1 MEDNLMFYGDSV
13 KAMGEGKI
21 GGYLVRYSTPK
32 DPDLTDDFFDKDSD
46 LGVEPGNNMPV
57 YYQHGYDNHFKNR
70 KIGKAKATYDE
81 FGLWLEAQLEMRDE
95 YERNLY
101 ERAEAGKMG
110 WSSGAAG
117 HLVEREQIG
126 KAWHIKSWP
135 IAEASLTPTPAEP
148 RNGAFPIKSL
158 FIDPSPAVVTE
169 AEGIITQPVMEG
181 IEMDEKEI
189 TALMAQTAKSAA
201 EEAIK
206 AYQLATQPEVKAGY
220 VTVVEDETDKKAAVM
235 PARDFFKAVRDAAF
249 NPGGADKRL
258 FALNAKGVASG
269 MNESVP
275 SEGGFLVPEQV
286 NATIHENM
294 WGVGTLLSRFNAI
307 PVEGNGMLFNG
318 VDESSRANGSRGGGI
333 QGYWMAEAASKTGSK
348 PKFNQIDLKLKKVA
362 ALCYATDELLDDA
375 GALNA
380 WINRYV
386 PGELRFK
393 VEDAII
399 EGDGVGKPS
408 GILNANCL
416 VSATRTDA
424 HEVDAADVAGMWASR
439 YPGANDYIWVISS
452 TIFGQLSAMTVGNW
466 PVFMPAGG
474 LSQSPYATIYGRPV
488 IETEYN
494 PALGLLGDIMLIA
507 PSEYAL
513 ITKGSGVQ
521 SASSIHVQFLTDE
534 TVFRFVSLYDGA
546 PLWPAAVTRFNTSS
560 DFGTTVSPF
569 VALAAST

>member
-1 MEDNLMFYGDSV
+1 MEDSLMFYGDAV

-57 YYQHGYDNHFKNR
+57 YYQHGYDSHFKNR
-70 KIGKAKATYDE
+70 KIGKAKASYDE
-81 FGLWLEAQLEMRDE
+81 YGLWLEAQLEMRDE
-95 YERNLY
+95 YERSIY

-148 RNGAFPIKSL
+148 RNNAFPIKSL

-169 AEGIITQPVMEG
+169 VEGNTNSQPVMEG
-181 IEMDEKEI
+181 IEMEKEEL
-189 TALMAQTAKSAA
+189 TALMAQVAD
-201 EEAIK
+201 EAVKKYALSI
-206 AYQLATQPEVKAGY
+206 QPEVKAGY
-220 VTVVEDETDKKAAVM
+220 VQVVEDETDKAAKNM
-235 PARDFFKAVRDAAF
+235 QPGDFFKAVRDAAF

-258 FALNAKGVASG
+258 YALNAKASG
-269 MNESVP
+269 LNEGVP
-275 SEGGFLVPEQV
+275 SEGGFLVPQDV
-286 NATIHENM
+286 ANTIHENM
-294 WGVGTLLSRFNAI
+294 YGVGSLLSRFNAI
-307 PVEGNGMLFNG
+307 PVTGNGMLFNG
-318 VDESSRANGSRGGGI
+318 VDESSRANGSRGGGVT
-333 QGYWMAEAASKTGSK
+333 GYWMAEAASKTASK

-375 GALNA
+375 GALNG

-393 VEDAII
+393 VEDAIMN
-399 EGDGVGKPS
+399 GDGIGKPS

-416 VSATRTDA
+416 VSATRVDA
-424 HEVDAADVAGMWASR
+424 HEIDATDIATMWASR
-439 YPGANDYIWVISS
+439 YTGANDYVWTISS
-452 TIFGQLSAMTVGNW
+452 TIFPQLNALVLGQS
-466 PVFMPAGG
+466 PVYMPPGG
-474 LSQSPYATIYGRPV
+474 MSQSPFGTIYGRPV

-494 PALGLLGDIMLIA
+494 PALGLLGDIALIA

-521 SASSIHVQFLTDE
+521 AASSIHVSFLTDE
-534 TVFRFVSLYDGA
+534 TVFRFVARYDGA
-546 PLWPAAVTRFNTSS
+546 PLWPAAVTRFQTSS